1 MTMKK
6 IMILFLGLLILSSC
20 SDKKVIDGKWDD
32 IIKLSTKNV
41 ELTSKIDSVTITTEG
56 DWWWIDAVSFE
67 DSIYSYYAREDINL
81 ESDSYSISEEQFL
94 IERRDK
100 NTLFIKLEANN
111 TEKERVMNITLE
123 AGDYFDYVTIKQAG
137 D

>member
-1 MTMKK
+1 
-6 IMILFLGLLILSSC
+6 
-20 SDKKVIDGKWDD
+20 
-32 IIKLSTKNV
+32 
-41 ELTSKIDSVTITTEG
+41 
-56 DWWWIDAVSFE
+56 
-67 DSIYSYYAREDINL
+67 
-81 ESDSYSISEEQFL
+81 L